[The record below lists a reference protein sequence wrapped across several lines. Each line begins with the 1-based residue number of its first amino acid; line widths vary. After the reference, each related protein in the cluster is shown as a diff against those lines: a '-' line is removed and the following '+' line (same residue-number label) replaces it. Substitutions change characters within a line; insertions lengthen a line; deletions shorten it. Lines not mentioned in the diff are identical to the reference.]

1 MTTERL
7 YYTDPTLLEFEGRV
21 IHTEQAGD
29 RVATVL
35 DRSAF
40 YPTSGGQL
48 CDIGTLAGTNV
59 VEVVESDDGDVV
71 HITESEIGSAGS
83 TVGGVVN
90 HLRRWKNRQMH
101 TAQHILSQ
109 TFIKLFDLD
118 TVSVHLGEEY
128 GAVELNGDQISADQL
143 ERAEGHAGDI
153 IAANL
158 PIEIRFVSNEE
169 ASGLPLRKVP
179 TREGTIRVIQIGQ
192 FDWSACG
199 GTHCLR
205 TAEVGLLK
213 IIGVERMRGRA
224 LVRFLSG
231 VQAIADYRQRFQASE
246 MLSRTLSCGIP
257 DFVPR
262 VEKLLSENKDLRR
275 QSADLFKE
283 LIPIRAEALARRAE
297 RSGKVSVLVEEY
309 GDPASGS
316 QLATEIAVRIEG
328 LAMIVAGDKAMFAAA
343 ESAGLHA
350 GDIAKEFASRLGL
363 RGGGGPKAAQVG
375 GVDSSRLDEYRV
387 IIGEMLSRA

>member
-1 MTTERL
+1 MATERL
-7 YYTDPTLLEFEGRV
+7 YYTDPALLEFEGRV
-21 IHTEQAGD
+21 IHTERSGH
-29 RVATVL
+29 RIRTVL

-48 CDIGTLAGTNV
+48 CDTGTLAERSV
-59 VEVVESDDGDVV
+59 VEVVEGDDGQVI
-71 HITESEIGSAGS
+71 HITESEVGPPGS
-83 TVGGVVN
+83 TVRGVVN
-90 HLRRWKNRQMH
+90 HSRRWKNRQMH

-128 GAVELNGDQISADQL
+128 GAVELNGDQITADQL
-143 ERAEGHAGDI
+143 ERAEGYAGDI

-158 PIEIRFVSNEE
+158 PVEIRFVSPEE
-169 ASGLPLRKVP
+169 AAGLPLRKVP
-179 TREGTIRVIQIGQ
+179 TREGTIRVIQIGE

-199 GTHCLR
+199 GTHCVR

-231 VQAIADYRQRFQASE
+231 VQAIADYRQRFQASD

-257 DFVPR
+257 DLAPR
-262 VEKLLSENKDLRR
+262 VEKLLAENKDLRK
-275 QSADLFKE
+275 QSGDLFRE
-283 LIPIRAEALARRAE
+283 LIPIRAEALARCAE
-297 RSGKVSVLVEEY
+297 RSGRLAMLVEAY
-309 GDPASGS
+309 DDADSASP
-316 QLATEIAVRIEG
+316 LASEIAVRIEG
-328 LAMIVAGDKAMFAAA
+328 LAMIVTGDKAMFAVA
-343 ESAGLHA
+343 EGAGLHA
-350 GDIAKEFASRLGL
+350 GNIAKEFASRAGL

-375 GVDSSRLDEYRV
+375 GADRSRLEEYRA
-387 IIGEMLSRA
+387 IIREILSRA